1 MTTLNNRPVVGQHY
15 RHIKRKTLYVVV
27 EIASFQCSHFDGI
40 ELDNEP
46 DNEPVVVYK
55 SVDTGDVYVRPM
67 YEFMNQKRFKFVG

>member
-15 RHIKRKTLYVVV
+15 RHIKRKTLYVVI

-40 ELDNEP
+40 EL

-67 YEFMNQKRFKFVG
+67 YEFMDQKRFKLVG